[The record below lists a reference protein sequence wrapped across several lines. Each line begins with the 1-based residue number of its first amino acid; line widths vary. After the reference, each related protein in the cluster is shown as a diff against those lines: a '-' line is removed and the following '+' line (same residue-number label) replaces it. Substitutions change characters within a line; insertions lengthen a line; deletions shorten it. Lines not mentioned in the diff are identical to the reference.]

1 MLHRLILPANP
12 PSDRATLLTSA
23 IFPPL
28 LWAGLIF
35 FLSSQSVLPGLTVSL
50 GDFLLKK
57 TAHIFV
63 YAVLYLL
70 LFRATFLLTDR
81 VNQPRRQ
88 LLLAWL
94 PLILCLIYAISD
106 EVHQTF
112 TPGRNGSV
120 IDVGFDMIGASLAML
135 KTYRYI

>member
-1 MLHRLILPANP
+1 M
-12 PSDRATLLTSA
+12 
-23 IFPPL
+23 
-28 LWAGLIF
+28 
-35 FLSSQSVLPGLTVSL
+35 
-50 GDFLLKK
+50 LKK